1 MKLTGPLAAL
11 IAGLA
16 LTGAAMAQNDEK
28 TDDLFKTLDANS
40 DGKLTAGEVSEDQK
54 RFFDRLLRVG
64 DSDKNGELTRAEF
77 EKATSRNA
85 DETAP
90 SPSDRRPA
98 AGQPGNR
105 PGQRGADRARNP
117 EEMFKRMDR
126 NKDGKLTLDEIPEP
140 FRNRMKPLF
149 ERVGK
154 DAITVEDLKKLGGR
168 PTDRRPGTNSNRPE
182 GRRPGDAPRPD
193 QPNRPGDNQ
202 RRGAGPAFF
211 RELDQNKDGA
221 LSKAELE
228 RAAMLLG
235 KLDRNGNEKLELS
248 ELFGFGDGGPGRPR
262 PDGAGRPGDRPQRP
276 DDQPGT
282 TDRPRRPGET
292 PSRRPEN
299 SQPEGRPENRPGAGG
314 NSQARLQE
322 NFKRID
328 KNNDGFLSR
337 DEAPEK
343 LKENFD
349 RVDKNSDGKIS
360 VDEIRAL
367 YDRSRRD

>member
-1 MKLTGPLAAL
+1 MKISNALAAL
-11 IAGLA
+11 MAGLV
-16 LTGAAMAQNDEK
+16 LTGTAAAQSEEK
-28 TDDLFKTLDANS
+28 AKDLFKTLDANN

-64 DSDKNGELTRAEF
+64 DSDENGELTRAEF
-77 EKATSRNA
+77 EKATSRNTEA
-85 DETAP
+85 AP
-90 SPSDRRPA
+90 SPSDRRPES
-98 AGQPGNR
+98 GQPGRR
-105 PGQRGADRARNP
+105 PGQPGSDRTRNP
-117 EEMFKRMDR
+117 EEMFKRLDR
-126 NKDGKLTLDEIPEP
+126 NKDGKLTLDEVPEA
-140 FRNRMKPLF
+140 FRNRIKPLF
-149 ERVGK
+149 DRVGK
-154 DAITVEDLKKLGGR
+154 DAITVDDLKKLGGS
-168 PTDRRPGTNSNRPE
+168 PDRRPGTGSNRPD
-182 GRRPGDAPRPD
+182 GRRPGDSPRPG
-193 QPNRPGDNQ
+193 QPNRPGDSQ

-262 PDGAGRPGDRPQRP
+262 PDGARRPGDRPQRP
-276 DDQPGT
+276 GSDRPGT

-292 PSRRPEN
+292 P
-299 SQPEGRPENRPGAGG
+299 GRPENASSEKRPAGG
-314 NSQARLQE
+314 NSQARLQQ
-322 NFKRID
+322 NFNRID
-328 KNNDGFLSR
+328 RNKDGFLSR
-337 DEAPEK
+337 EEAPEK

-349 RVDKNSDGKIS
+349 RVDKNGDGKVS